1 MRRINMA
8 GLLIIIAWLLS
19 PLGGQSSLRL
29 LTIEPYQE
37 VVNTTIK
44 HHSVAGFA
52 NDTLFGPTMEE
63 YFWGS
68 YAPIYMTALHTGRQ
82 IGQGPRDLFDNVRIP
97 DLRSLDLGEDPSQH
111 TDRWYSV
118 ENRPELSYTS
128 LHGQPVIDLPKSGNV
143 SFSLESS
150 YWETQCGSFNPA
162 ADWLAENSTD
172 EDPYRGTM
180 TPGPSTPTF
189 ALLKKEETT
198 SDETASPD
206 SAGQFQFNYV
216 SKINQTRN
224 INSSCTAWFRTVESE
239 VFCEDAKCL
248 VQKMRYLNR
257 NLTSMFRPIATD
269 GEEKSNWNLF
279 VFYLTETMPGA
290 DVGIKGNISRR
301 SELVE
306 QWIMDPNNMWSNTRD
321 SHALFEYVDFST
333 LAPEMF
339 SSRLQVAMNTYWDST
354 MNSSVRIGNLTS
366 QDLHGT
372 NETLIWTPINAV
384 GARWAGQRYICN
396 MVFAILTFVI
406 SGLLFIAAVVSVALG
421 VMTRAPDVLGYVSTL
436 ARDDPYFDK
445 HVPSHLDGLDAS
457 RMLRDERVILG
468 DVNKN
473 GNVGHVAFASMGM
486 DPGRISRKRLYD

>member
-1 MRRINMA
+1 MRRINIA

-52 NDTLFGPTMEE
+52 NDTLLSETMEE

-68 YAPIYMTALHTGRQ
+68 YAPIYMTALQTSRQ

-97 DLRSLDLGEDPSQH
+97 DLRSLNLGEDPSQH

-128 LHGQPVIDLPKSGNV
+128 LHGQPVIDIPKSGNV
-143 SFSLESS
+143 SFPLESS
-150 YWETQCGSFNPA
+150 YWETQCGSFSPG
-162 ADWLAENSTD
+162 ADWVSENSSD
-172 EDPYRGTM
+172 VDPYRGVL
-180 TPGPSTPTF
+180 TPGPSIPTF
-189 ALLKKEETT
+189 DLILEQGQFNEE
-198 SDETASPD
+198 APPD
-206 SAGQFQFNYV
+206 KLGQFQFNYV
-216 SKINQTRN
+216 SKVNQSRN
-224 INSSCTAWFRTVESE
+224 INSSCTASFRTVESE

-257 NLTSMFRPIATD
+257 NLTSMFRPMAAED
-269 GEEKSNWNLF
+269 QGSNWNAF
-279 VFYLTETMPGA
+279 VYYLTKFMPGA
-290 DVGIKGNISRR
+290 DVGLAGKHSRR

-306 QWIMDPNNMWSNTRD
+306 QWMMDPDNMWGNTRN
-321 SHALFEYVDFST
+321 SHALFEYVNLST
-333 LAPEMF
+333 LAPEVF

-354 MNSSVRIGNLTS
+354 MNSSVLIGNLTS
-366 QDLHGT
+366 QDIQGT

-384 GARWAGQRYICN
+384 GARWVGQRYVCN
-396 MVFAILTFVI
+396 IVFAILTFVI

-421 VMTRAPDVLGYVSTL
+421 IMTRAPDVLGYVSTL

-457 RMLRDERVILG
+457 RRLRDERVILG

-473 GNVGHVAFASMGM
+473 GNVGHVAFASVGM